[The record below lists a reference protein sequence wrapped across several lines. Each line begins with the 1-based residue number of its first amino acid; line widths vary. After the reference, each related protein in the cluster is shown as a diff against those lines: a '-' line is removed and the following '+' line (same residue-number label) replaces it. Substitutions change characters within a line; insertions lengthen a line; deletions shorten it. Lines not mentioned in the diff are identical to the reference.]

1 MKRLSVLAVVFFMAI
16 VVNAQLNPVTWTFTA
31 KKTGDKTYEVHFKA
45 TMQNGW
51 HLYSQKQPSDAIAI
65 PTAFTINANPLFS
78 LEGKVKE
85 LGKMKVM
92 KDVALGV
99 SANQYSH
106 TVDFVQKVKLKAR
119 VKTNFTGNVEY
130 QTCDDKKCLPPK
142 KVNFNVA
149 IK

>member
-1 MKRLSVLAVVFFMAI
+1 MKKFFAFVAVLFAAI
-16 VVNAQLNPVTWTFTA
+16 SVNAQQNPISWTFTA
-31 KKTGDKTYEVHFKA
+31 KKIADKTYEIHMTA
-45 TMQNGW
+45 TIQDRW

-85 LGKMKVM
+85 LGKMEIM
-92 KDVALGV
+92 KDAALGV

-106 TVDFVQKVKLKAR
+106 TVDFVQKIKLKAK

-142 KVNFNVA
+142 KVMYSIA